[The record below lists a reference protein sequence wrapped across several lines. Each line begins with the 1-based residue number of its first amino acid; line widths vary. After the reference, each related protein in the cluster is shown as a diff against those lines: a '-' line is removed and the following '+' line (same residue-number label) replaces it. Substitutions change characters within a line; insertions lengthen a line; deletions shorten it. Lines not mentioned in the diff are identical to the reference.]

1 LTLVMVMGA
10 GAVAW
15 WRYSDALAVTGVSVN
30 AVPAGQACDVTVDII
45 GTVRTNGRTGLLRY
59 EWLRNDG
66 QTSGALEQRLN
77 AGTSSTEFRLR
88 WTFNGKGTYAA
99 AARLRILAPTAME
112 SADEFT
118 YQC

>member
-1 LTLVMVMGA
+1 MVLAA
-10 GAVAW
+10 GAIAW
-15 WRYSDALAVTGVSVN
+15 WRYSEGLAVTGVSVDV
-30 AVPAGQACDVTVDII
+30 VPVAQSCDVTVDII
-45 GTVRTNGRTGLLRY
+45 GTVRTNGRSGLLRY
-59 EWLRNDG
+59 EWVRNDG

-88 WTFNGKGTYAA
+88 WTFNGKGTYDA

-118 YQC
+118 YHC

>member
-1 LTLVMVMGA
+1 V
-10 GAVAW
+10 
-15 WRYSDALAVTGVSVN
+15 
-30 AVPAGQACDVTVDII
+30 
-45 GTVRTNGRTGLLRY
+45 
-59 EWLRNDG
+59 RNDG

-88 WTFNGKGTYAA
+88 WTFNGKGTYDA

-118 YQC
+118 YHC